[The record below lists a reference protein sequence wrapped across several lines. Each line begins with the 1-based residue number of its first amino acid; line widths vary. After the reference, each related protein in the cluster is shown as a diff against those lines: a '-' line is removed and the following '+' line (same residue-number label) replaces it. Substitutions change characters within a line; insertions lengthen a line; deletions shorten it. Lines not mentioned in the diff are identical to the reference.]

1 MEWKSRRGGTRRP
14 PPPPVGSLAMGGAN
28 HEGLLTLAAVEKE
41 VSPASG
47 ASARGRGSRLP
58 AARRRATAAARAA
71 RESLDAAE
79 SAITGGFRV

>member
-14 PPPPVGSLAMGGAN
+14 PPPPVGSLAMGGAS
-28 HEGLLTLAAVEKE
+28 HEGLLTLAAVGKG
-41 VSPASG
+41 VPPASD

-71 RESLDAAE
+71 RDSLDAAE